1 MRVRDLLLNSRL
13 FKRSA
18 GSFSPAAFR
27 GILSPMPS
35 RRKKSKFKV
44 AKEAKRRARLGIG
57 LPPPERVIVEKRHKP
72 AKHKQTLSELLADE
86 SK

>member
-1 MRVRDLLLNSRL
+1 
-13 FKRSA
+13 
-18 GSFSPAAFR
+18 
-27 GILSPMPS
+27 MP

-72 AKHKQTLSELLADE
+72 AKHKKTLGQLIEE
-86 SK
+86 GK

>member
-1 MRVRDLLLNSRL
+1 MLR
-13 FKRSA
+13 
-18 GSFSPAAFR
+18 
-27 GILSPMPS
+27 PMPS

-57 LPPPERVIVEKRHKP
+57 LPPPERLIVEKRHKP
-72 AKHKQTLSELLADE
+72 AKHKQTFSDLLADE